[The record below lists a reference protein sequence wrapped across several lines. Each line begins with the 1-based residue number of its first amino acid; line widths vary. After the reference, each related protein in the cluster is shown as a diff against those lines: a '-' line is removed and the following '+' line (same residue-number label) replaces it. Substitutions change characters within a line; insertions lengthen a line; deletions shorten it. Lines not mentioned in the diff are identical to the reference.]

1 MSNLKNLFS
10 QHQQSEKVLIHY
22 HLFKNAGSSTDRILK
37 SGFKG
42 NWKYFDG
49 PKASSIL
56 TSEELKEF
64 LRNNSY
70 LKAVSSHQVRP
81 PLPNNNCYPIVFLRH
96 PIDRLRSVFNFVLRD
111 ANQPNHQVAKEG
123 GFKGYVQ
130 WVLEGSGG
138 GRSVVR
144 DYQVLHL
151 SNASFRPPHCA
162 TLEDLEQVKGLLNEW
177 GVFGIVRRFNESL
190 VLYEKFYGKHFPEI
204 DWSPVKVN
212 VTNQSY
218 VSDDDEMLKI
228 QTLLGDE
235 LYGEILKLNQ
245 LDLELYKFA
254 IAKFEALLLTA

>member
-1 MSNLKNLFS
+1 M
-10 QHQQSEKVLIHY
+10 
-22 HLFKNAGSSTDRILK
+22 
-37 SGFKG
+37 
-42 NWKYFDG
+42 
-49 PKASSIL
+49 
-56 TSEELKEF
+56 
-64 LRNNSY
+64 
-70 LKAVSSHQVRP
+70 
-81 PLPNNNCYPIVFLRH
+81 
-96 PIDRLRSVFNFVLRD
+96 RD

-204 DWSPVKVN
+204 NWSPVKVN
-212 VTNQSY
+212 V
-218 VSDDDEMLKI
+218 
-228 QTLLGDE
+228 LL
-235 LYGEILKLNQ
+235 INHMFPTTTKC
-245 LDLELYKFA
+245 
-254 IAKFEALLLTA
+254 